1 MLKLNL
7 IAEEAK
13 KTIKYQR
20 LYSLSLQVE
29 IFLLVL
35 CLFVGAII
43 FSAEKVLA
51 ANVHQSGLQ
60 TAALISSSSADY
72 DTKATDLNQ
81 KMAAVA
87 QIESGFISY
96 SRIILGIYA
105 LVPASSSLSYLNI
118 NSGAN
123 AIEIRG
129 LSPTRDDLLNLE
141 ASLKS
146 AAWLSNVNVPLEEKF
161 NKTNI
166 NFDIVSGFDL
176 KKMPTSNVNY

>member
-20 LYSLSLQVE
+20 LYSLCLQAE

-35 CLFVGAII
+35 CLLVGAII

-51 ANVHQSGLQ
+51 ANVHQYNLQ
-60 TAALISSSSADY
+60 TVALINSSSADY
-72 DTKATDLNQ
+72 STKAADLNQ
-81 KMAAVA
+81 RMAAVA

-96 SRIILGIYA
+96 SRIIRGVYD

-123 AIEIRG
+123 TMEIRG
-129 LSPTRDDLLNLE
+129 LSPTRDNLLNLE

-146 AAWLSNVNVPLEEKF
+146 AAWLSNVNVPPEEKF

-166 NFDIVSGFDL
+166 NFDIVFGFDQKNL
-176 KKMPTSNVNY
+176 TAPSAN